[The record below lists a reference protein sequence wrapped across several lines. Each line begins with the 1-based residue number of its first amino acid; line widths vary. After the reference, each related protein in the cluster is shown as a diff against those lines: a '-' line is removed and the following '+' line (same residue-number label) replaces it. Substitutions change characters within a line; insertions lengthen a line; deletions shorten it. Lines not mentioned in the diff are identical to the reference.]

1 MKDMLG
7 WLRGNLVEIQGV
19 LQAQLEDEMA
29 DFDAEDFKRMEKEDQ
44 RFREQKL
51 KDKKQNKNC

>member
-51 KDKKQNKNC
+51 KDKKRNKNC

>member
-1 MKDMLG
+1 ME
-7 WLRGNLVEIQGV
+7 EIKGV
-19 LQAQLEDEMA
+19 LEAEKEDSLA
-29 DFDAEDFKRMEKEDQ
+29 DFNAEDFKRMEKEDQ